1 MNNNL
6 QDSKVELMRDFFTD
20 DSDLSFDRLFQFN
33 ELMMKYNSA
42 IREIKTKLE
51 ILNDELSLQG
61 RKNPIENIYSRIK
74 KPLSIAEK
82 LKKLGKPITMD
93 SIIDNLNDVAGI
105 RIICPFIDDIY
116 KVVDMLIVQD
126 DITLIETKDYIK
138 NPKPN
143 GYRSYHMILEVPVFF
158 SNYKQPMRVEV
169 QIRTVAIDFW
179 ASLEHQIKYKN
190 DSEKTQDIVSDL
202 KECADVIAN
211 TDLKMLE
218 LRKRIDKEEEFTM
231 GQD

>member
-1 MNNNL
+1 MNNNV
-6 QDSKVELMRDFFTD
+6 QDSKIELMRDFFSDDTD
-20 DSDLSFDRLFQFN
+20 DSDLSIERLFQFN

-61 RKNPIENIYSRIK
+61 NKNPIESIYSRIK

-82 LKKLGKPITMD
+82 LKKLGKKITID
-93 SIIDNLNDVAGI
+93 SIVDNLNDVAGI

-126 DITLIETKDYIK
+126 DITLIQTKDYIK
-138 NPKPN
+138 NPKLN
-143 GYRSYHMILEVPVFF
+143 GYRSYHMIVEVPVFF
-158 SNYKQPMRVEV
+158 SKYKQPMRVEI
-169 QIRTVAIDFW
+169 QIRTVAMDFW

-190 DSEKTQDIVSDL
+190 DSENTQEIVSEL
-202 KECADVIAN
+202 KACANVIAN

-218 LRKRIDKEEEFTM
+218 LRKRIDKEE
-231 GQD
+231 

>member
-1 MNNNL
+1 MNNNI
-6 QDSKVELMRDFFTD
+6 QDSKIELIRDFFSDDKNNSD
-20 DSDLSFDRLFQFN
+20 DSDLSIERLFQFN

-51 ILNDELSLQG
+51 ILNDELSLLG
-61 RKNPIENIYSRIK
+61 NKNPIENIYSRIK

-82 LKKLGKPITMD
+82 LNKMGKKITID

-126 DITLIETKDYIK
+126 DITLIQTKDYIK

-143 GYRSYHMILEVPVFF
+143 GYRSYHMIVEVPVFF
-158 SNYKQPMRVEV
+158 SNYKQPMRVEI
-169 QIRTVAIDFW
+169 QIRTVAMDFW

-190 DSEKTQDIVSDL
+190 DNANTQEIVSEL
-202 KECADVIAN
+202 KACANVIAN

-218 LRKRIDKEEEFTM
+218 LRKRIEKEE
-231 GQD
+231 

>member
-1 MNNNL
+1 MNTNI
-6 QDSKVELMRDFFTD
+6 QDSKIELMRDFFSD
-20 DSDLSFDRLFQFN
+20 DSNDSDLSFERLYQFN

-42 IREIKTKLE
+42 IREVKTKLE

-61 RKNPIENIYSRIK
+61 SKNPIENIYYRIK

-82 LKKLGKPITMD
+82 LNKLGKTLTID
-93 SIIDNLNDVAGI
+93 SIVDNLNDVAGI

-143 GYRSYHMILEVPVFF
+143 GYRSYHMIVEVPVFF

-169 QIRTVAIDFW
+169 QIRTVAMDFW

-190 DSEKTQDIVSDL
+190 DNTKTQEIVSEL
-202 KECADVIAN
+202 KDCADVIAT

-218 LRKRIDKEEEFTM
+218 LRKRIENE
-231 GQD
+231 G